1 MNTGVVDTFLNVFT
15 QYIDSGFGLL
25 GGEVAF
31 LSSTLVVIDVTLAG
45 LFWAWGADSDI
56 MARLVKK
63 VLYVGVF
70 AFIIGNFNHLS
81 QVVFQSFEGLGLKA
95 AGSSLSPDDFLHPGK
110 IAQAGIDAGA
120 PILQAASQLTNFVS
134 FFENFIQIIVLLIGW
149 VIVIIAFFILA
160 VQLFVTLIEFKLTTL
175 AGFILVPFGLF
186 GRTAFLAEKVLG
198 NVVASG
204 VKVLVL
210 AVIVGIGST
219 LFSQFVTTYG
229 GAQPTLEDVLALAL
243 ASLCLMGLGIFG
255 PGIATGLVSGA
266 PQLGAGAA
274 VGTAMT
280 AGGLAVAGG
289 MAASAGVS
297 ALAGLGR
304 AGASV
309 AGGAMAA
316 TRGGPPSG
324 GSPSGGPSPGPAPAG
339 PSGPSGSSGGGSGA
353 AAQPSIRPAK
363 SSDGGDGG
371 GNSGSDGGASSAPAE
386 PVPEW
391 AKRMRHGQAIHRG
404 VETAAHAVGSG
415 HGGGGSTSLD
425 LSEGSE

>member
-1 MNTGVVDTFLNVFT
+1 MNTGVVDTFLDVFT
-15 QYIDSGFGLL
+15 TYIDSGFGLL

-31 LSSTLVVIDVTLAG
+31 LSSTLVAIDVTLAG
-45 LFWAWGADSDI
+45 LFWAFGADTDI
-56 MARLVKK
+56 MARLIKK

-95 AGSSLSPDDFLHPGK
+95 AGSSLSSDDFLHPGR

-120 PILQAASQLTNFVS
+120 PILQAAAELTNFVS

-229 GAQPTLEDVLALAL
+229 GAQPTLEDVLAVDAW
-243 ASLCLMGLGIFG
+243 AR
-255 PGIATGLVSGA
+255 T
-266 PQLGAGAA
+266 
-274 VGTAMT
+274 
-280 AGGLAVAGG
+280 
-289 MAASAGVS
+289 
-297 ALAGLGR
+297 R
-304 AGASV
+304 ARELHSKG
-309 AGGAMAA
+309 
-316 TRGGPPSG
+316 
-324 GSPSGGPSPGPAPAG
+324 
-339 PSGPSGSSGGGSGA
+339 
-353 AAQPSIRPAK
+353 
-363 SSDGGDGG
+363 
-371 GNSGSDGGASSAPAE
+371 
-386 PVPEW
+386 
-391 AKRMRHGQAIHRG
+391 
-404 VETAAHAVGSG
+404 ETA
-415 HGGGGSTSLD
+415 
-425 LSEGSE
+425 

>member
-15 QYIDSGFGLL
+15 TYIDSGFGLL

-31 LSSTLVVIDVTLAG
+31 LSSTLVAIDVTLAG
-45 LFWAWGADSDI
+45 LFWAFGADTDI

-63 VLYVGVF
+63 VLYVGAF

-95 AGSSLSPDDFLHPGK
+95 AGSSLSSDDFLHPGR

-120 PILQAASQLTNFVS
+120 PILQAAAQLTNFVS
-134 FFENFIQIIVLLIGW
+134 FFENFIQIVVLLIGW

-175 AGFILVPFGLF
+175 AGFVLVPFGLF

-210 AVIVGIGST
+210 AAIVGIGST
-219 LFSQFVTTYG
+219 LFAQFVQTYG

-255 PGIATGLVSGA
+255 PGIATGLISGA

-274 VGTAMT
+274 VGTVMT

-289 MAASAGVS
+289 MAATAAVSGIAG
-297 ALAGLGR
+297 LAGGSASL
-304 AGASV
+304 AGASMP
-309 AGGAMAA
+309 AS
-316 TRGGPPSG
+316 R
-324 GSPSGGPSPGPAPAG
+324 GSPGGGPSNGGPTPTGSGPPGPA
-339 PSGPSGSSGGGSGA
+339 GSSPGGSGA
-353 AAQPSIRPAK
+353 TAQPSMASARASDPGTESGGGGSEGGAASALAEPPDWAK
-363 SSDGGDGG
+363 SL
-371 GNSGSDGGASSAPAE
+371 
-386 PVPEW
+386 
-391 AKRMRHGQAIHRG
+391 RRTQAMHRG
-404 VETAAHAVGSG
+404 VETAAHVIGSG
-415 HGGGGSTSLD
+415 HGGGSTNLD
-425 LSEGSE
+425 LSEGSQ

>member
-15 QYIDSGFGLL
+15 TYIDSGFGLL

-31 LSSTLVVIDVTLAG
+31 LSSTLVAIDVTLAG
-45 LFWAWGADSDI
+45 LFWAFGADTDI
-56 MARLVKK
+56 MARLIKK

-95 AGSSLSPDDFLHPGK
+95 AGSSLSPDDFLHPGR

-120 PILQAASQLTNFVS
+120 PILQAAAQLTNFVS
-134 FFENFIQIIVLLIGW
+134 FFENFIQIVVLLIGW

-175 AGFILVPFGLF
+175 AGFVLVPFGLF

-219 LFSQFVTTYG
+219 LFAQFVQTYG

-255 PGIATGLVSGA
+255 PGVATGLVSGA
-266 PQLGAGAA
+266 PQLSAGAA
-274 VGTAMT
+274 VGTVMT

-289 MAASAGVS
+289 MAASAAASGI
-297 ALAGLGR
+297 AGLAGGSASL
-304 AGASV
+304 AGASMPPSR
-309 AGGAMAA
+309 GAPG
-316 TRGGPPSG
+316 GGPS
-324 GSPSGGPSPGPAPAG
+324 SGGPTPAGSG
-339 PSGPSGSSGGGSGA
+339 PSGPAGSSPGSGA
-353 AAQPSIRPAK
+353 AAQPSMAPPRASEPGSESGGGSEGGSANTPTEPPDWAK
-363 SSDGGDGG
+363 S
-371 GNSGSDGGASSAPAE
+371 
-386 PVPEW
+386 
-391 AKRMRHGQAIHRG
+391 MRRTQALHRG
-404 VETAAHAVGSG
+404 VETAAHAIGSG
-415 HGGGGSTSLD
+415 HGGGSTNLN
-425 LSEGSE
+425 LSEGSQ

>member
-1 MNTGVVDTFLNVFT
+1 M
-15 QYIDSGFGLL
+15 
-25 GGEVAF
+25 
-31 LSSTLVVIDVTLAG
+31 
-45 LFWAWGADSDI
+45 
-56 MARLVKK
+56 
-63 VLYVGVF
+63 
-70 AFIIGNFNHLS
+70 
-81 QVVFQSFEGLGLKA
+81 
-95 AGSSLSPDDFLHPGK
+95 
-110 IAQAGIDAGA
+110 
-120 PILQAASQLTNFVS
+120 
-134 FFENFIQIIVLLIGW
+134 
-149 VIVIIAFFILA
+149 
-160 VQLFVTLIEFKLTTL
+160 
-175 AGFILVPFGLF
+175 
-186 GRTAFLAEKVLG
+186 
-198 NVVASG
+198 VASG

-297 ALAGLGR
+297 AIAGLGR

-316 TRGGPPSG
+316 TRGGSPSG
-324 GSPSGGPSPGPAPAG
+324 GSPSGGPSPGPAPAS
-339 PSGPSGSSGGGSGA
+339 PSGPSGSPDGGSGA
-353 AAQPSIRPAK
+353 AAQPSMRPAK

-371 GNSGSDGGASSAPAE
+371 SSGSEGGASGAPAE

-391 AKRMRHGQAIHRG
+391 AKRMRQGQAIRG
-404 VETAAHAVGSG
+404 IETAAHAVGSG
-415 HGGGGSTSLD
+415 HGGGSTSLD

>member
-56 MARLVKK
+56 LARLVKK

-297 ALAGLGR
+297 AIAGLGR

-324 GSPSGGPSPGPAPAG
+324 GSSSGGPSPGPAPAG

-353 AAQPSIRPAK
+353 AAQPSMRPAK
-363 SSDGGDGG
+363 SGDGGDGG
-371 GNSGSDGGASSAPAE
+371 GSSGSESGASGAPAE

-391 AKRMRHGQAIHRG
+391 AKRMRQGQAIHRG

-415 HGGGGSTSLD
+415 HSGGGSTSLD